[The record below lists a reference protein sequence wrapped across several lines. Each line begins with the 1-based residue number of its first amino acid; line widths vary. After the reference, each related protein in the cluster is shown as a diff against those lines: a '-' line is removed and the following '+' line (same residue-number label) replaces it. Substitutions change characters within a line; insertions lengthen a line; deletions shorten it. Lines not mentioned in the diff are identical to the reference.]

1 MFGVSLAIRYRVTR
15 QWCGGAS
22 GINYF
27 LGFDAALGQD
37 GMPYRACCINQW
49 RLALP
54 DIDHLGVQLNV
65 SLYAHIKYGSRILLS
80 GYMGGMIAAKARLHG
95 YTFMGGE
102 SNIT

>member
-1 MFGVSLAIRYRVTR
+1 MVRWGFGR
-15 QWCGGAS
+15 QL
-22 GINYF
+22 F

-37 GMPYRACCINQW
+37 RMPYRACCINQW

-54 DIDHLGVQLNV
+54 DINHLGVQVNV
-65 SLYAHIKYGSRILLS
+65 SLYAHIKYGSRILPS
-80 GYMGGMIAAKARLHG
+80 GYIGGMIAAKVRLHG